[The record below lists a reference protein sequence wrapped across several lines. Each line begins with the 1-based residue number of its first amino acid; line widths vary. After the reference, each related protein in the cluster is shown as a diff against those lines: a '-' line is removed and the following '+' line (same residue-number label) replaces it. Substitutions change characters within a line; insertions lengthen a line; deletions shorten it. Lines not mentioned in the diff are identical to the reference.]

1 MAHGRVQDVGKES
14 GGQSGGDLASAP
26 DGERAP
32 GPTTAP
38 SVFAV
43 QLTNFS
49 GPFDLL
55 LTLISRR
62 ELDVTEIALAEVT
75 DEFIAHIRHLQAV
88 EGQWKLD
95 EASEF
100 LVVAAT
106 LLDLKAAKL
115 LPAGTG
121 VVEDEGDIALLEAR
135 DLLFARLLQYRAFK
149 EMARELFHR
158 LEEEAERHPRDAPP
172 EPEVLALLPELRWRS
187 TAEDFAALAAR
198 VLAPRGE
205 EPAVVETG
213 HLVSAQVSI
222 GEQSAVLAEL
232 LQLNGAMTFGQL
244 TRDGSSAAVLV
255 ARFLALLDLFRD
267 GSVSFDQAAPL
278 AELRVSWRT
287 DDA

>member
-1 MAHGRVQDVGKES
+1 MHGSVRGVGMES
-14 GGQSGGDLASAP
+14 SGESGGDLASTPNDAP
-26 DGERAP
+26 AP
-32 GPTTAP
+32 GPRTAS

-121 VVEDEGDIALLEAR
+121 VVEDEGDVALLEAR

-158 LEEEAERHPRDAPP
+158 LEEEAGRHPRDAPP
-172 EPEVLALLPELRWRS
+172 EPEVLALLPELRWQS
-187 TAEDFAALAAR
+187 TAAEFAALAAR

-205 EPAVVETG
+205 EPAAVETG

-222 GEQSAVLAEL
+222 GEQSAVLADL
-232 LQLNGAMTFGQL
+232 LQLNGTMTFGQL
-244 TRDGSSAAVLV
+244 TLDGTSAAVLV